1 MLLTLFAVWMMEER
15 VDVEVGS
22 WSGDITVRRKDLR
35 VWRVPRISTEETEQG
50 SVELRWTWN

>member
-1 MLLTLFAVWMMEER
+1 MMEER
-15 VDVEVGS
+15 VDAEVGS
-22 WSGDITVRRKDLR
+22 WSGDVAVRRKDLR